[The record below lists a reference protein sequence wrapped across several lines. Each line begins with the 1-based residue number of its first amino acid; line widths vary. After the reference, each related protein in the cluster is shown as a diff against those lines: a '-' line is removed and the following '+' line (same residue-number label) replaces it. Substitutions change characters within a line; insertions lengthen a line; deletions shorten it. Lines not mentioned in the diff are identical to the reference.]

1 MIGQLIYVI
10 FIISFAVKEIKKMI
24 KLRCEYFK
32 SFWNLMEFLVLLLS
46 LIGVGMYI
54 MRAGFATLGLK
65 MLQEEK
71 CANPFVNFNTIALW
85 DETYVTILAM
95 LCFVAT
101 IKFLRLLRFNKR
113 IALLSSTLSRS
124 VTDLKLFMIM
134 FGIVFMAYSQASYL
148 IFGAFLGSYSG
159 FLGSIQ
165 TLLALL
171 LGDFD
176 FGQLEGANAILGPI
190 FFFTFMV
197 FVYMYLMTMFM
208 AILND
213 AYADC
218 QAINDGME
226 NELEIC
232 DYLYGKLCKV
242 MGWNE

>member
-1 MIGQLIYVI
+1 
-10 FIISFAVKEIKKMI
+10 
-24 KLRCEYFK
+24 
-32 SFWNLMEFLVLLLS
+32 
-46 LIGVGMYI
+46 
-54 MRAGFATLGLK
+54 
-65 MLQEEK
+65 
-71 CANPFVNFNTIALW
+71 
-85 DETYVTILAM
+85 
-95 LCFVAT
+95 
-101 IKFLRLLRFNKR
+101 
-113 IALLSSTLSRS
+113 
-124 VTDLKLFMIM
+124 LFMIM